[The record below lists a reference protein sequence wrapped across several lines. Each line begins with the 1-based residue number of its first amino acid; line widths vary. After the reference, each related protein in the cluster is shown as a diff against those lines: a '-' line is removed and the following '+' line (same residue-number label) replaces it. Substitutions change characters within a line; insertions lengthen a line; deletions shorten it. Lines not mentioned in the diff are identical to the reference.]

1 MTTALLVSLVAG
13 ASPIVWMALAA
24 LRLDTTSE

>member
-13 ASPIVWMALAA
+13 ASPIVWMAFAA
-24 LRLDTTSE
+24 FRIHATNE